1 MAGPSPRLD
10 DLFADARGTDGSQFF
25 PPEQMKAFLAKD
37 QEVFECGRQI
47 EFEDRAWNAKLE
59 EDRIAHAIKKPIC
72 EARHPRGLAGLD

>member
-1 MAGPSPRLD
+1 
-10 DLFADARGTDGSQFF
+10 
-25 PPEQMKAFLAKD
+25 MKAFLAKD